1 MIAKRR
7 FHVVCVY
14 VYIYPPRAG
23 ALCNNNNNNK
33 NMHSQIDQILQAVKY
48 RVGEIL
54 DLVVK

>member
-7 FHVVCVY
+7 FHAVCMY
-14 VYIYPPRAG
+14 TYIYPPRVG

>member
-1 MIAKRR
+1 ML
-7 FHVVCVY
+7 CVY
-14 VYIYPPRAG
+14 TNIYPPRVG

>member
-14 VYIYPPRAG
+14 IHPPRVG

>member
-1 MIAKRR
+1 ML
-7 FHVVCVY
+7 CMY
-14 VYIYPPRAG
+14 TYIYPPRVG